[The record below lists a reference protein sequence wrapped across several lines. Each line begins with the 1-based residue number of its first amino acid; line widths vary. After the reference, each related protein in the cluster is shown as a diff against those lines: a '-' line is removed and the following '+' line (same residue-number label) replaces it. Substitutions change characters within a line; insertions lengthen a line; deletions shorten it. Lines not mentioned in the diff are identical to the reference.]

1 MERSQEGDVYIPSA
15 SNNPEGTIKS
25 RGTKNMMEGIR
36 ELLGGEIEDI
46 KPLEI
51 DEDKIKNMDPNTVV
65 NARYKKIIDIDK
77 IASDEEESN
86 DGYILDDDLF

>member
-1 MERSQEGDVYIPSA
+1 
-15 SNNPEGTIKS
+15 
-25 RGTKNMMEGIR
+25 MMEGIR

-51 DEDKIKNMDPNTVV
+51 DEDKIRNMDPNTVV

-77 IASDEEESN
+77 IASDEEEAN
-86 DGYILDDDLF
+86 DGYTLDDDLF